1 MNRKIIINTYI
12 KFDYDFNIADKSFLN
27 LSGYSSDNVR
37 FFMMLLT
44 EIRIA
49 LRNLQRADI
58 STILTFVAFMADT
71 SYKEIVL
78 AGD

>member
-1 MNRKIIINTYI
+1 
-12 KFDYDFNIADKSFLN
+12 
-27 LSGYSSDNVR
+27 
-37 FFMMLLT
+37 MMLLT